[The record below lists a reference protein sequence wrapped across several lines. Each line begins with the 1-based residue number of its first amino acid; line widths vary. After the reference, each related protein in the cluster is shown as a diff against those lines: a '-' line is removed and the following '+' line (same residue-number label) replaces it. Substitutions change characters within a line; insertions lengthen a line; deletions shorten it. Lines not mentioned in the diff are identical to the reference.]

1 MFFALVLIILYGSN
15 HVRAREHYQRS
26 ILLSKLLHIA
36 TRTRRWRKGTRERE
50 RECSG
55 NIDLL
60 QRKEREREKDFLLLF
75 VVFHG
80 GIN

>member
-1 MFFALVLIILYGSN
+1 
-15 HVRAREHYQRS
+15 
-26 ILLSKLLHIA
+26 LLSKLLHIA

-50 RECSG
+50 NAAEISICYRE
-55 NIDLL
+55 
-60 QRKEREREKDFLLLF
+60 KREREKDFLLLF